1 MGTAVTLIAGVIVLA
16 GVYAITNSGLVLLY
30 TGTGVPNFA
39 QGALLMFG
47 AYIASTQF
55 AAGHNYWRALVVAAV
70 ATAVLGILVY
80 FLFMR
85 WLLGAAEFQ
94 KVILT
99 FLVAYGIT
107 DAINWIW
114 GTNPRSVPQATRKV
128 FHAGGGAIRA
138 QDLISTGVVIIVLI
152 AVIAFVTRSLRG
164 LRMRALAENEQLAV
178 YRGIRVHG
186 LAALAWVIAAAC
198 SGLAGV
204 TYAETASVSLSISD
218 VGLLAFPAAVLG
230 GMDSLLGTVL
240 GSVFVAAI
248 LTVAQFYLG
257 GVWGEVVEY
266 GAMLLVLLFLPYG
279 FFGSRSTQRL

>member
-1 MGTAVTLIAGVIVLA
+1 MGTAITLIVGVIVLA
-16 GVYAITNSGLVLLY
+16 GVYASTNSGLVLLY

-55 AAGHNYWRALVVAAV
+55 IASQNYWRALVAAAV
-70 ATAVLGILVY
+70 VTGVLGIVIY

-85 WLLGAAEFQ
+85 WLLGAAEFE
-94 KVILT
+94 KVVLT
-99 FLVAYGIT
+99 FLVAGGIT
-107 DAINWIW
+107 DAINLIW
-114 GTNPRSVPQATRKV
+114 GTNPRSVPQATGKL
-128 FHAGGGAIRA
+128 FHVAGGTIRA

-152 AVIAFVTRSLRG
+152 AVIAFITRSLRG

-178 YRGIRVHG
+178 YRGIRVHS
-186 LAALAWVIAAAC
+186 LAALAWVIAAVCA
-198 SGLAGV
+198 GVAGV

-218 VGLLAFPAAVLG
+218 IGLLAFPAAVLG
-230 GMDSLLGTVL
+230 GMDSLLGTIL

-257 GVWGEVVEY
+257 GVWGELVEY
-266 GAMLLVLLFLPYG
+266 GAMLLTLLVLPHG
-279 FFGSRSTQRL
+279 FFGSHSTRRL